1 MSRVTAPVKSLDNLP
16 LKGQIQPFLFLLS
29 LILLWVSGVALTG
42 QTQDVELQVGVVQR
56 FGDEPTDTLTLSSP
70 SGNALTLKFLAGN
83 REPQTLTTE
92 TVKLEIKPQPQT
104 QPAVKEWVVLSDHA
118 TFETAEANAKRWREK
133 GIEVE
138 ITQPERWQV
147 WAKRDVYSTPLLRR
161 LLLENLKAQGD
172 TNPYLN
178 TTVLNEVAR
187 VSFILNGYR
196 YNRDEIEITAENNRI
211 QVSEGPE
218 SKNSY
223 LYAGRLNIQPNA
235 YGDYTLVNRV
245 PLETYLR
252 GVVPHEIGPGAPYN
266 AVEAQAILART
277 YALRNL
283 RRFQADNYQ
292 LCATV
297 HCQVYRGLTGTVENA
312 DRAIAATQGQVLTYN
327 NELIDALYSANSGGV
342 TASFTDIWDG
352 EERPYLQPKIDA
364 PNPVWNLAQQPLSD
378 EQNLRRFLS
387 LKTGFN
393 GSGENLF
400 RWDGSRSIDLTL
412 DHFNRYLKR
421 TKHPFGQ
428 VSQIVTMNVTERSP
442 SGHVLTLEVQTDK
455 GVVKLHKTEARSAF
469 EPPRST
475 LFYVDPILE
484 ADQSLKGFRFVGGG
498 FGHGVGMSQYGSY
511 NLAKLGWTAPKI
523 LEFYYPG
530 TTLEPLNESIVY
542 YAEETPQGE

>member
-1 MSRVTAPVKSLDNLP
+1 MSGVIAPEKQPKTLP
-16 LKGQIQPFLFLLS
+16 PKGPIQPFLFLFS
-29 LILLWVSGVALTG
+29 LIVLWVSGVALTG
-42 QTQDVELQVGVVQR
+42 QNKDVELQVGVIQR
-56 FGDEPTDTLTLSSP
+56 FGDEPTDTLTLRSP
-70 SGNALTLKFLAGN
+70 GDALTLKILAGN
-83 REPQTLTTE
+83 REPQTLTAE
-92 TVKLEIKPQPQT
+92 TVKLEIKPQPQA
-104 QPAVKEWVVLSDHA
+104 QPVVKEWVVLSDHA

-138 ITQPERWQV
+138 ITQPDRWQV

-161 LLLENLKAQGD
+161 LLLEDLQTQGE
-172 TNPYLN
+172 TEPYLN
-178 TTVLNEVAR
+178 TAVLEEIPR
-187 VSFILNGYR
+187 VSFVHNGYR
-196 YNRDEIEITAENNRI
+196 YNRNEIEITAENNRI
-211 QVSEGPE
+211 QVSESGE
-218 SKNSY
+218 EGNRY
-223 LYAGRLNIQPNA
+223 LYAGRLNIQPNS
-235 YGDYTLVNRV
+235 YGDFTLVNRV

-252 GVVPHEIGPGAPYN
+252 GVVPHEIGPNAPYN

-297 HCQVYRGLTGTVENA
+297 HCQVYRGLTGTVENT
-312 DRAIAATQGQVLTYN
+312 DRAIVATQGQVLTYN
-327 NELIDALYSANSGGV
+327 NELVDALYSANSGGV

-352 EERPYLQPKIDA
+352 EQRSYLQAKIDA
-364 PNPVWNLAQQPLSD
+364 PNPVWDLANQPLSD
-378 EQNLRRFLS
+378 EQNLRRFLN
-387 LKTGFN
+387 LKDGFN

-400 RWDGSRSIDLTL
+400 RWESSRSLPL
-412 DHFNRYLKR
+412 VLEHFNRYLEG

-428 VSQIVTMNVTERSP
+428 VSQILKMDVTERSP

-469 EPPRST
+469 NPPRST

-484 ADQSLKGFRFVGGG
+484 ADNSLKGFRFVGGG

-511 NLAKLGWTAPKI
+511 NLARLGWAAPKI

-542 YAEETPQGE
+542 YLEETPQSE